1 MNNEKDRQRRYF
13 TYLKI
18 PSFLIL
24 CLLNTLAYSKD
35 LPLYFYGDTSSNEWY
50 GAIQGLQEANA
61 QGKFLQLNYKLIHRT
76 NLDDVKAD
84 KPYAVISSLS
94 PAKLRQAL
102 LANPQIPFLNV
113 SSIAEH
119 FSSLCAPN
127 LFHIRPHPSALV
139 AAEAAWKPE
148 GRVEAKAVLWHHS
161 FKKYAAAQLNKR
173 YKKNA
178 DRHMNSES
186 WAGWASVKLFSDTL
200 ARNGPESEIS
210 VVNFLK
216 NSLAFD
222 GQKGKDLFFN
232 GLNYLEQPLLLIHG
246 DKIVGEISTSQILSA
261 ESGAFSCK

>member
-1 MNNEKDRQRRYF
+1 MNNGKDTQRRYF
-13 TYLKI
+13 THLKI
-18 PSFLIL
+18 SSVLIL

-102 LANPQIPFLNV
+102 VANPQIPFLNV
-113 SSIAEH
+113 SPIGEH

-127 LFHIRPHPSALV
+127 LFYIRPHPSSLV
-139 AAEAAWKPE
+139 TAEAAGKAE
-148 GRVEAKAVLWHHS
+148 GMIEAQAVLWHHS

-186 WAGWASVKLFSDTL
+186 WAGWASVKLFSDTI

-210 VVNFLK
+210 IVNFLK
-216 NSLAFD
+216 KSLAFD

-232 GLNYLEQPLLLIHG
+232 SYNYLEQPLLLILD
-246 DKIVGEISTSQILSA
+246 DKIVGEISTSRLLSA
-261 ESGAFSCK
+261 ERGAFSCK